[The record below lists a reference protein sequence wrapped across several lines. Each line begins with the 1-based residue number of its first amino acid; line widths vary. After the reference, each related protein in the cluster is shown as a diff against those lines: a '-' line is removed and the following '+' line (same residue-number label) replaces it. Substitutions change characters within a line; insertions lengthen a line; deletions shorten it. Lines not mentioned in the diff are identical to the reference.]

1 MRRDHRT
8 STTVGGTHADP
19 LSHVP
24 FALVV
29 LDGDLVVSAVNAR
42 ALRSARPGDRDP
54 VGLPFLTGPL
64 AAGWTP
70 PVAPLVG
77 MAASTGA
84 TARGVHVNR
93 VSGARELVTV
103 TPEHDGAGRVSGM
116 SVVAQP
122 ADAAAQEVERLATRV
137 RFLEGVLERMPV
149 PVLAVDAATGVVL
162 AVSAALGDL
171 VGLRPADLV
180 GQRTPLWFLDGWAPD
195 AGPAPAAVTLRPRRG
210 TPRRMGLAVS
220 DTSDGRGRTVRVVVL
235 TAHTPAASGDGEPVP
250 GDARELVARLTPRR
264 RQVLG
269 LLCEG
274 LDTEAIAV
282 RLVISEHTARN
293 HVQAVLRH
301 LDCRSRLQAVAV
313 AHRAGLGDA

>member
-1 MRRDHRT
+1 M
-8 STTVGGTHADP
+8 
-19 LSHVP
+19 VP
-24 FALVV
+24 FPVVV
-29 LDGDLVVSAVNAR
+29 LDADLVVCAVNDR
-42 ALRSARPGDRDP
+42 ALGPPRQGDRDP

-64 AAGWTP
+64 AARWTP

-77 MAASTGA
+77 MSAGTGA

-103 TPEHDGAGRVSGM
+103 TPRHDRSGRVAGM
-116 SVVAQP
+116 SIVAQP
-122 ADAAAQEVERLATRV
+122 ADGTAQEVERLATRV
-137 RFLEGVLERMPV
+137 RFLEGVLDRLPA
-149 PVLAVDAATGVVL
+149 PVLAVDASTGVVL

-180 GQRTPLWFLDGWAPD
+180 GERMPLWFLDGWAPD
-195 AGPAPAAVTLRPRRG
+195 AVAPAVVTLRRRRG
-210 TPRRMGLAVS
+210 TPRLMGIAVS
-220 DTSDGRGRTVRVVVL
+220 DMSDGRGRTVRVVVL
-235 TAHTPAASGDGEPVP
+235 TPEAVGPAGDGEPVP
-250 GDARELVARLTPRR
+250 GDARALVARLTPRR
-264 RQVLG
+264 RQVLE

-301 LDCRSRLQAVAV
+301 LDCRSRLQAVAI
-313 AHRAGLGDA
+313 AHRAGLGRR